1 VSAGAARLCGRCGR
15 VRPISKRAGPDGPD
29 ICSSCWRP
37 PTAVCTV
44 CGRERPCNGVA
55 AGHPVCS
62 RCRTR
67 STSRCAHCGE
77 TRPATARWP
86 EGPVC
91 EPCYTAAL
99 RRTGSCAVCGR
110 HRRLVT
116 PPGPAATIC
125 GDCSGTGPAGHV
137 CSGCGVEDKLFAR
150 GYCARC
156 TLAHRTDELLSDRNG
171 AVPIEL
177 AAVRDAIVATDN
189 PLTALNWLRNGAG
202 APILAALARG
212 DIALCHEAL
221 DAHPKRRAADYLR
234 AMLVAHGALPP
245 RDQPLVRLER
255 AVADLLAE
263 VPTDDDR
270 RMLTAYATWRILH
283 RARRR
288 AQHRPTTTTIVRRA
302 TVYLRAAIAL
312 LEWLRTNNI
321 RLDRLTQADIDQW
334 LLTGPT
340 TLRREVSDFLGWSAY
355 RRLTPKLTVTR
366 ADSAAGPT
374 TGEADYWRL
383 AHRLLHDNDI
393 ATIDRVA
400 GSFVLLYGQQLSR
413 IAAMTRNQIQDRR
426 DALSVRFGT
435 ADIEIPEPLAG
446 FVRAHLD
453 APRRHAS
460 LAAPDSN
467 WLFPGHLP
475 ARPITPARLGERL
488 GRVGVDAPA
497 GHRAAMLQLAT
508 TVPAAV
514 LVDLLGIHT
523 TTAADWAHASGGDWS
538 SYAAEIVRARA
549 RSTDR
554 PDEQISQ
561 QHSTTSIN
569 AVHQFQRRHRAARA
583 DGAHGPRHPG
593 NDAALRQTRHADHP
607 QCLPGGDGQGSCRA
621 TAPTDRRQRRA
632 AGARQ
637 GRLAACRDAQNPTR
651 ARLLRTPQS
660 RRTLPLRQHLRTV
673 RLLRPRPS
681 RHHDDQRATRRHPR
695 SASRC
700 RSPRLG

>member
-1 VSAGAARLCGRCGR
+1 MSAGAARLCGRCGR

-340 TLRREVSDFLGWSAY
+340 TLRREVSDFVGWSAY

-549 RSTDR
+549 RSTD
-554 PDEQISQ
+554 Q
-561 QHSTTSIN
+561 T
-569 AVHQFQRRHRAARA
+569 AR
-583 DGAHGPRHPG
+583 
-593 NDAALRQTRHADHP
+593 
-607 QCLPGGDGQGSCRA
+607 
-621 TAPTDRRQRRA
+621 
-632 AGARQ
+632 
-637 GRLAACRDAQNPTR
+637 
-651 ARLLRTPQS
+651 
-660 RRTLPLRQHLRTV
+660 
-673 RLLRPRPS
+673 
-681 RHHDDQRATRRHPR
+681 
-695 SASRC
+695 
-700 RSPRLG
+700 

>member
-426 DALSVRFGT
+426 DALSVVS
-435 ADIEIPEPLAG
+435 A
-446 FVRAHLD
+446 
-453 APRRHAS
+453 
-460 LAAPDSN
+460 
-467 WLFPGHLP
+467 
-475 ARPITPARLGERL
+475 
-488 GRVGVDAPA
+488 
-497 GHRAAMLQLAT
+497 
-508 TVPAAV
+508 
-514 LVDLLGIHT
+514 
-523 TTAADWAHASGGDWS
+523 
-538 SYAAEIVRARA
+538 
-549 RSTDR
+549 
-554 PDEQISQ
+554 
-561 QHSTTSIN
+561 
-569 AVHQFQRRHRAARA
+569 RRHRNPPAPSWFCTRPPRRSTSARQ
-583 DGAHGPRHPG
+583 P
-593 NDAALRQTRHADHP
+593 
-607 QCLPGGDGQGSCRA
+607 
-621 TAPTDRRQRRA
+621 RRA
-632 AGARQ
+632 RPQLAVPRTSSRTTHHTGTAR
-637 GRLAACRDAQNPTR
+637 
-651 ARLLRTPQS
+651 
-660 RRTLPLRQHLRTV
+660 
-673 RLLRPRPS
+673 
-681 RHHDDQRATRRHPR
+681 
-695 SASRC
+695 
-700 RSPRLG
+700 